1 MFLMV
6 QSIYSIDD
14 NWGFNLKR
22 AHFQELYTVLSCPP
36 FRAGLERMGALS
48 LNEVSIRESCDYITY
63 LRDISITSGA
73 N

>member
-14 NWGFNLKR
+14 NWGFNLK
-22 AHFQELYTVLSCPP
+22 LYAVLSCPP
-36 FRAGLERMGALS
+36 FRAGLERMGAVS